1 MDKLKLI
8 VEILKELDDPK
19 YSTALGMIGQV
30 CLKKADVLKNL
41 ESIQVQYQATVKQV
55 GECNKELET
64 YANGVK

>member
-19 YSTALGMIGQV
+19 YSTALGMIGTV
-30 CLKKADVLKNL
+30 CLKKADILKNL
-41 ESIQVQYQATVKQV
+41 ESIQVQYQVAVKQV